1 MTTYNGQPLNQ
12 HNQHYVA
19 STSNQTP
26 IQVLKTNN
34 MNNIPVN
41 TTSNYQVQGGVTSP
55 SMVSGRQVSINQQG
69 VIGK

>member
-12 HNQHYVA
+12 YYVA

-34 MNNIPVN
+34 QVVNN
-41 TTSNYQVQGGVTSP
+41 P

-69 VIGK
+69 GIDK

>member
-12 HNQHYVA
+12 YNQHYVA

-41 TTSNYQVQGGVTSP
+41 TTSNYQVVTNP

-69 VIGK
+69 GIGK

>member
-12 HNQHYVA
+12 YNQHYVA

-34 MNNIPVN
+34 QVVNN
-41 TTSNYQVQGGVTSP
+41 P

-69 VIGK
+69 GIDK